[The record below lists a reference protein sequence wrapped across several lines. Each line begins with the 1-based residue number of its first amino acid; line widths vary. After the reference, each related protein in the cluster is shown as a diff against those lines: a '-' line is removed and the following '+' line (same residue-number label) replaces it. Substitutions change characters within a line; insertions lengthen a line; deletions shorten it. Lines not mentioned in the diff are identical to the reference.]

1 MVGVWWAVLYDCA
14 AHFVLS
20 STSGWLLMLSV
31 HDTLCCELVAWLGI
45 SKTERRENPTIRKGT
60 CTTVSLHID

>member
-20 STSGWLLMLSV
+20 STIGWLLMLSV

-45 SKTERRENPTIRKGT
+45 SKAERREKPTI
-60 CTTVSLHID
+60 H